1 MNTTRRSFLATGA
14 ATAIASL
21 APRTLFAQEEQKLPE
36 MLVQGRAT
44 AATAKIKTQKLRDNL
59 NVLMGSGGNIAVLSG
74 PQGKLLVDSGVS
86 TSQPQITEA
95 LAAISPDPV
104 QHLINTHWHWD
115 HTDGNPWLHRAGA
128 TIIAHE
134 KTRQRLS
141 SPQTI
146 ALFNATFPPIPSD
159 GLPTLLFMDSHGLK
173 LNGVTIAL
181 SHYDPAH
188 TDTDISVYFADA
200 DVLHVGDTWFSGAYP
215 FFDASTGGHIDGMI
229 RATKKSLGI
238 GTTSTM
244 IVPGHGPVGTKKDL
258 AESLDM
264 LTAIRGKIADLKKQG
279 KTIDEVVAL
288 KPTASFDEKFGNGF
302 VKPEMF
308 MRLVYQGV

>member
-1 MNTTRRSFLATGA
+1 MNTTRRSFLASGA
-14 ATAIASL
+14 ATAFAAF
-21 APRTLFAQEEQKLPE
+21 APPTIFAQEETKLPE
-36 MLVQGRAT
+36 MLIQGRA
-44 AATAKIKTQKLRDNL
+44 AGATAKITTQTLRDKL
-59 NVLMGSGGNIAVLSG
+59 TVLMGSGGNIIVLPG
-74 PQGKLLVDSGVS
+74 PQGKLLVDAGVS

-95 LAAISPDPV
+95 LAAISADPV

-115 HTDGNPWLHRAGA
+115 HTDGNPWLHSAGA
-128 TIIAHE
+128 TIIAHD

-146 ALFNATFPPIPSD
+146 KLFHATFPPIPSD
-159 GLPTLLFMDSHGLK
+159 GLPTLLFTDSHSLK
-173 LNGVTIAL
+173 LNGMTMAL

-200 DVLHVGDTWFSGAYP
+200 DVLHTGDTWFSGAYP

-229 RATKKSLGI
+229 RATKKSLEI

-264 LTAIRGKIADLKKQG
+264 LTAIRGKITDLKKQG
-279 KTIDEVVAL
+279 KSVDEVIAL
-288 KPTASFDEKFGNGF
+288 KPTASFDARYGNGF

-308 MRLVYQGV
+308 VGLVYLGV

>member
-1 MNTTRRSFLATGA
+1 MNTTRRSFLASSA
-14 ATAIASL
+14 AVTIASL
-21 APRTLFAQEEQKLPE
+21 SPRTLFAQEEPKLPA

-44 AATAKIKTQKLRDNL
+44 AATAKITTQKLHDNVS
-59 NVLMGSGGNIAVLSG
+59 VLMGSGGNIVVLSG
-74 PQGKLLVDSGVS
+74 PQGKLLVDAGVS

-95 LAAISPDPV
+95 LAAISADPI

-115 HTDGNPWLHRAGA
+115 HTDGNPWVHRAGA
-128 TIIAHE
+128 KIIAHE

-141 SPQTI
+141 STQTI
-146 ALFNATFPPIPSD
+146 TAFNATFPPIPAD
-159 GLPTLLFMDSHGLK
+159 GLPTLLFTDSHSLK

-188 TDTDISVYFADA
+188 TDTDISVYFTDA
-200 DVLHVGDTWFSGAYP
+200 DVLHTGDTWFNGAYP

-229 RATKKSLGI
+229 RATKKTLEI
-238 GTTSTM
+238 GTTSTVL
-244 IVPGHGPVGTKKDL
+244 VPGHGAVGTKKDL

-264 LTAIRGKIADLKKQG
+264 LTTLRGKIADLKKDG
-279 KTIDEVVAL
+279 KTADEVVAL
-288 KPTASFDEKFGNGF
+288 KPTASFDTKFGNGF

-308 MRLVYQGV
+308 VRLVYQGV

>member
-1 MNTTRRSFLATGA
+1 MNTTRRSFLASGA
-14 ATAIASL
+14 ATAFAVLVPPTI
-21 APRTLFAQEEQKLPE
+21 FAQEETKLPE
-36 MLVQGRAT
+36 MLIQGRAT
-44 AATAKIKTQKLRDNL
+44 AATAKITTQKLRDNL
-59 NVLMGSGGNIAVLSG
+59 SVLMGSGGNIIVLPG
-74 PQGKLLVDSGVS
+74 PQGKLLVDAGVS

-95 LAAISPDPV
+95 LAAISADPV
-104 QHLINTHWHWD
+104 QHLVNTHWHWD

-128 TIIAHE
+128 TIIAHD

-141 SPQTI
+141 SAQTI
-146 ALFNATFPPIPSD
+146 KLFNAIFPPIPSD
-159 GLPTLLFMDSHGLK
+159 GLPTLLFTDSHSLK
-173 LNGVTIAL
+173 LNGMTMAL

-200 DVLHVGDTWFSGAYP
+200 DVLHTGDTWFSGAYP

-229 RATKKSLGI
+229 RATKKTLEI

-264 LTAIRGKIADLKKQG
+264 LTAIRGRISDLKKQG
-279 KTIDEVVAL
+279 KSVDEIIAQ
-288 KPTASFDEKFGNGF
+288 KPTASFDGKYGNGF

-308 MRLVYQGV
+308 VGLVYQGV